1 MTPPVAGPYPLLG
14 SGKLPNVTVQHP
26 GEVWSNL
33 RAAGNIVPGAAIAPV
48 IGAER
53 RYKQI
58 AVAGDVTQKRQVG
71 VALRQIAIPDP
82 NNGPGALG
90 PNEIVNQMIA
100 DQDWLRLY
108 LSGVLGLTLVEP
120 RADYQPGQ
128 LIGWNPAAARPAGKA
143 AGAGAWSNQG
153 ILANTDIFEVH
164 DKFRPFGTTNEGL
177 LTVRFLRG
185 EE

>member
-1 MTPPVAGPYPLLG
+1 MTPTPGSFPIAGT
-14 SGKLPNVTVQHP
+14 GKLPNVTVQHP

-33 RAAGNIVPGAAIAPV
+33 RAAGNVVPGAAIAPV
-48 IGAER
+48 VGASR
-53 RYKQI
+53 RYKQL
-58 AVAGDVTQKRQVG
+58 VAGDPPQRRQVG
-71 VALRQIAIPDP
+71 VALRQVALPDP
-82 NNGPGALG
+82 NSGPATLG

-108 LSGVLGLTLVEP
+108 LSGVVGLTLCEP

-128 LIGWNPAAARPAGKA
+128 LIGWNPAAARPVGKA

-153 ILANTDIFEVH
+153 ILANTDIFEV
-164 DKFRPFGTTNEGL
+164 FEYRVFGSGNEGL

-185 EE
+185 ED

>member
-1 MTPPVAGPYPLLG
+1 MTPVAGSFPIQG
-14 SGKLPNVTVQHP
+14 TGKLPNAFVQHP

-33 RAAGNIVPGAAIAPV
+33 KAAGNIVPGAAIAPV
-48 IGAER
+48 IGAQR
-53 RYKQI
+53 RYKQL
-58 AVAGDVTQKRQVG
+58 AAGDTPVKRQVG
-71 VALRQIAIPDP
+71 VALRQIALPDP
-82 NNGPGALG
+82 NQGPATLG
-90 PNEIVNQMIA
+90 PNEIVNQMVA

-108 LSGVLGLTLVEP
+108 LSGVMGLTLVEP

-164 DKFRPFGTTNEGL
+164 EAYRPYGGGNEGI